1 MESQNIIEIDALT
14 KVYKR
19 KRQVVKA
26 LSGISLDIKKGE
38 FIAITG
44 PSGSGKSTLLQVIGG
59 LDKPTSGSVVVDGS
73 DIALLNDSE
82 LSTFRNKT
90 IGFVFQFFYLQP
102 FLNLSVNVGLPA
114 MFNRTM
120 SYKERKAR
128 EGALLEVV
136 DLSDRS
142 EHYLDELSG
151 GQIQR
156 AAIARALMNNPK
168 IILADEPTGNLDSES
183 GRQVVEVLKN
193 ICHTYGTTVV
203 VVTHNPEIANQADRI
218 INVQDGEIQ

>member
-102 FLNLSVNVGLPA
+102 FLNLI
-114 MFNRTM
+114 
-120 SYKERKAR
+120 
-128 EGALLEVV
+128 
-136 DLSDRS
+136 
-142 EHYLDELSG
+142 H
-151 GQIQR
+151 
-156 AAIARALMNNPK
+156 
-168 IILADEPTGNLDSES
+168 ES
-183 GRQVVEVLKN
+183 
-193 ICHTYGTTVV
+193 TF
-203 VVTHNPEIANQADRI
+203 
-218 INVQDGEIQ
+218 